1 MVSSAT
7 APFAN
12 GGVLLSSA
20 PRLSAANS
28 HSSAAFKWGLQREQ
42 NVRLFPRR
50 ITGQAIRV
58 LANPNASSGKGK
70 AKKEVVMVDPL
81 EAKRLATKQ
90 MELIKAKEKFKRRR
104 QIEAINGAWAM
115 VGLTAGLV
123 IEGHTGKSILAQ
135 LSGYWDA
142 VVGLIVR

>member
-1 MVSSAT
+1 MLSAT

-12 GGVLLSSA
+12 GGVLITARRSSSA
-20 PRLSAANS
+20 
-28 HSSAAFKWGLQREQ
+28 HSSAAFEWGLQRKQ
-42 NVRLFPRR
+42 NGGLFPPR

-70 AKKEVVMVDPL
+70 SKKEVIMVDPL
-81 EAKRLATKQ
+81 EAKRLAAKQ
-90 MELIKAKEKFKRRR
+90 MELIKAKEEFKRRR

-115 VGLTAGLV
+115 IGLTVGLV

-135 LSGYWDA
+135 LTGYWDA
-142 VVGLIVR
+142 IVGFVVR